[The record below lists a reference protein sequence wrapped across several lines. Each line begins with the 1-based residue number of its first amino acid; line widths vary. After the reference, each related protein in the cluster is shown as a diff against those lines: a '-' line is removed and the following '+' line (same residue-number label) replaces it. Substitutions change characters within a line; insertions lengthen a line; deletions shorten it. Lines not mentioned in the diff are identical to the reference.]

1 MTAYERT
8 RIVVWVAF
16 GVFASSFAIL
26 GIWDLV
32 LIYRRQL
39 GGNSASR
46 VIADFAQAHPVWV
59 FVIGLMLGTL
69 IGHFLWYQRAR
80 A

>member
-1 MTAYERT
+1 VTAYERT
-8 RIVVWVAF
+8 QVVVWVAF
-16 GVFASSFAIL
+16 GVFAASFLLL
-26 GIWDLV
+26 GVWDLV

-59 FVIGLMLGTL
+59 FALGLMLGTL
-69 IGHFLWYQRAR
+69 IGHFLWGMERR
-80 A
+80 P